1 MFDQNK
7 YLIFTPDFIYPGHS
21 SCAKSS
27 EDRQTQTSHSE
38 DAQGTSSKSSSEDL
52 AQCQLKLTEVQEK
65 FVRNAADFENYKRR
79 MQREQAQWLD
89 VGATRVLTQLL
100 SIADD
105 FDRALAQQKSKPVT
119 PEVASWLAGFELIHK
134 SLQKMLE
141 SCDVREI
148 PHNLPFDPERHE
160 AIVSVESSG
169 HASGDI
175 VEILQ
180 KGYTYKD
187 KILRPAQVSVAK

>member
-1 MFDQNK
+1 MFDKNK
-7 YLIFTPDFIYPGHS
+7 YVTFTS
-21 SCAKSS
+21 SL
-27 EDRQTQTSHSE
+27 SHSN
-38 DAQGTSSKSSSEDL
+38 SSVRSNDNGSSQEL
-52 AQCQLKLTEVQEK
+52 AQCQSKLTEVQEK
-65 FVRNAADFENYKRR
+65 FVRTAADFENYKRR

-100 SIADD
+100 AIADD
-105 FDRALAQQKSKPVT
+105 FDRALASIRATSGQAAFTLPS
-119 PEVASWLAGFELIHK
+119 EVASWLAGFELIHK

-175 VEILQ
+175 VEIVQ

-187 KILRPAQVSVAK
+187 KVLRPAQVSVAK